1 MPGRPPDVPGRRRAI
16 TAPDSV
22 VLVRN
27 GARCKYGRFVERPE
41 ATAVWTTS

>member
-1 MPGRPPDVPGRRRAI
+1 MPGRPPDVRAADAI

-27 GARCKYGRFVERPE
+27 GARCEYGRCVERPE
-41 ATAVWTTS
+41 ATALWTTS